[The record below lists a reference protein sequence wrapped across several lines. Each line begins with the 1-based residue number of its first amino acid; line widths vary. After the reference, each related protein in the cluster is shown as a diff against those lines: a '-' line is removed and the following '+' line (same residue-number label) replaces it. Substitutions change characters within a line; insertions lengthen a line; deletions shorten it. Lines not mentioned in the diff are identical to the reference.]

1 MAKLPP
7 QGATPISTQTGTMG
21 IKSMTGFATISGE
34 ATKFNW
40 VWELRA
46 LNGRSLDLRVRLA
59 AGFEALEPD
68 LRALAAR
75 HLRRGACQ
83 ISLQTRRHNDTAE
96 LRINEATFNRAIE
109 LLDRIRNQTDAQ
121 APHADGILAL
131 KGVLEFADIPETD
144 EERQSRCDLVL
155 ASLSQGLEA
164 LVEARAREGAKLDQ
178 VMRALLADITRI
190 KAQIGA
196 LPARTPEAQ
205 MARLRQ
211 QLDRLSEAHGEFAA
225 ERLYQE
231 AALLATKADIREEL
245 DRIDSHVEA
254 AYALLETGEA
264 IGRRLD
270 FLAQEFN
277 REANTICSKSTDI
290 ETTQA
295 GLELKSVID
304 QLREQVQNVE

>member
-1 MAKLPP
+1 MPNWHDKRA
-7 QGATPISTQTGTMG
+7 TMG
-21 IKSMTGFATISGE
+21 IKSMTGFATTGGE
-34 ATKFNW
+34 ATNFNW

-59 AGFEALEPD
+59 PGFEAIEPQ
-68 LRALAAR
+68 LREMATR

-83 ISLQTRRHNDTAE
+83 ISLQTRRQNDNTE
-96 LRINEATFNRAIE
+96 LRINEAALDRAIK
-109 LLDRIRNQTDAQ
+109 LLDQIRQQTDAT
-121 APHADGILAL
+121 PPRADGILAL
-131 KGVLEFADIPETD
+131 KGVLEFADVPET
-144 EERQSRCDLVL
+144 EEEKQKRCALVL
-155 ASLSQGLEA
+155 ASLGEGLTA
-164 LVEARAREGAKLDQ
+164 LVEARAREGDKLEAIL
-178 VMRALLADITRI
+178 RSLLADISRI
-190 KAQIGA
+190 KSQIAG
-196 LPARTPEAQ
+196 LPARSAEAQ
-205 MARLRQ
+205 LARLRQ
-211 QLDRLSEAHGEFAA
+211 QLDRVSEARGEFAP

-254 AYALLETGEA
+254 AYGLLESDEA

-295 GLELKSVID
+295 GLDLKAVID